1 MNGWNRL
8 FIVFSFIAFV
18 LIMLFAYYSS
28 GIHSSSEIL
37 SRLPTILEV
46 SKTGGY
52 IKSGE
57 DSWVMRTRYDVADHE
72 LKLILKRAGFTEY
85 MLRSSF
91 QSGKHQWLITEEHYE
106 KVRNASKMYFIER
119 FFKKDFIIY
128 FLIWGGL
135 VATVYLIG
143 ITCSWVIRGFR
154 SQS

>member
-1 MNGWNRL
+1 MSGWNRL

-18 LIMLFAYYSS
+18 LIMLVAYNSS
-28 GIHSSSEIL
+28 GIHSSSKIL
-37 SRLPTILEV
+37 SRLPTPLEV
-46 SKTGGY
+46 SKTGEF

-57 DSWVMRTRYDVADHE
+57 DSWVMRTRYAVEDHE

-91 QSGKHQWLITEEHYE
+91 QSGKGRWLITEEHYE

-128 FLIWGGL
+128 CLIWGGL
-135 VATVYLIG
+135 VTTVYLIG

-154 SQS
+154 T